1 MSRDRKPPKTI
12 APYLVP
18 YVQARKRKARG
29 VDALLWEDL
38 RSQQIRF
45 EAIARLCPLA
55 GLRVLDV
62 GCGQADLLGY
72 LRARGIVPAHYTG
85 LEAQPWLARAARRKR
100 YDNCAIV
107 EGDFVQE
114 PAKLDVGADV
124 LIFSGSL
131 NFLPSRLF
139 SRSLGAAWAATRR
152 WLVFNFLSSP
162 ELAGTTGLHWH
173 HRDTVLAFARR
184 RTASV
189 RMDDGYEDGDCTV
202 VMRKPGRP

>member
-1 MSRDRKPPKTI
+1 MPTT

-18 YVQARKRKARG
+18 YVQARLRKATG
-29 VDALLWEDL
+29 MDALLWEDL

-62 GCGQADLLGY
+62 GCGEADLLGY
-72 LRARGIVPAHYTG
+72 LRARGVVPSHYTG

-100 YDNCAIV
+100 YDHCSIL
-107 EGDFVQE
+107 EGDFVKE
-114 PAKLDVGADV
+114 PAMLDVGADV

-139 SRSLGAAWAATRR
+139 YRALGAAWAATRR

-162 ELAGTTGLHWH
+162 GLAGAEGLRWH
-173 HRDTVLAFARR
+173 HRDAVLAFARR

-189 RMDDGYEDGDCTV
+189 RSDDGYEDGDCTV
-202 VMRKPGRP
+202 VMRKRELP